1 MIEEDSR
8 MSKNR
13 RQAYIMQL
21 VSAQEIAT
29 QEDLV
34 AALQAE
40 GFDVAQATV
49 SRDLRSLGLVKRADK
64 EGRVYYHL
72 AETLDGMDDD
82 RWSKVY
88 REAVLNVAVAGT
100 LVVVQTL
107 PGMAPGAAAFID
119 RAEED
124 GLVGSIAGD
133 DTIFLATVSV
143 AAAERLASK
152 LEGFR

>member
-1 MIEEDSR
+1 

-21 VSAQEIAT
+21 VSSQDIAT

-49 SRDLRSLGLVKRADK
+49 SRDLRSLGLVKRADNT
-64 EGRVYYHL
+64 GRTYYHL
-72 AETLDGMDDD
+72 AETLEDMDDD

-88 REAVLNVAVAGT
+88 REAVMSIAVAGT
-100 LVVVQTL
+100 LVVVRTL
-107 PGMAPGAAAFID
+107 PGMANGAAAFID
-119 RAEED
+119 RAENE

-133 DTIFLATVSV
+133 DTIFLATVSFE
-143 AAAERLASK
+143 AAENLAAK
-152 LEGFR
+152 LERFR

>member
-1 MIEEDSR
+1 

-21 VSAQEIAT
+21 VADKEIAT

-64 EGRVYYHL
+64 DGRIYYHL
-72 AETLDGMDDD
+72 AENLEDMDDD

-88 REAVLNVAVAGT
+88 REAVLSVAVAGT
-100 LVVVQTL
+100 LVVVRTL

-119 RAEED
+119 RAEDE

-143 AAAERLASK
+143 EVAERLAAE
-152 LEGFR
+152 LEGLR

>member
-1 MIEEDSR
+1 

-21 VSAQEIAT
+21 VSTQEIAT

-40 GFDVAQATV
+40 GFDVAQATI

-64 EGRVYYHL
+64 AGHIYYHL
-72 AETLDGMDDD
+72 AENLDDMDDD

-88 REAVLNVAVAGT
+88 REAVLSVAVAGT
-100 LVVVQTL
+100 LVVVRTL

-119 RAEED
+119 RAEEE

-143 AAAERLASK
+143 EAAESLAAK
-152 LEGFR
+152 LERHR